1 MIRSSEIEFIGLKR
15 PIDVRDVGSF
25 HFEFQAIGAQGTEG
39 TNVLFS
45 EPLTNDFCE
54 IRSYPTFE
62 KFIANYGPDM
72 FERELRSSKRGLGL
86 LATPATGLDR
96 KVLESMYLDLQGS
109 IEKWQSDLQEL
120 LRLKVEKPD
129 KFARAFENYESKA
142 ERIKT
147 IHGRTI
153 SEAKHYK
160 YLPEACACQIARTE
174 GPISK
179 CAREGCERL
188 FIKVNKLHVYCSN
201 YCRYLHFRDED
212 NHALQRDALIK
223 RIQRR
228 QTHKNPDL
236 KMDEETAAEAIAAVR
251 KARSKNALNDI
262 AKEHGFE
269 YRRQEPKKIGASTG
283 ATGEVEQ

>member
-1 MIRSSEIEFIGLKR
+1 MIRSGEKEFIGLKR
-15 PIDVRDVGSF
+15 PVKVRDVGSF
-25 HFEFQAIGAQGTEG
+25 HFEFKASGAPGTEG

-62 KFIANYGPDM
+62 KFIATYGPDM
-72 FERELRSSKRGLGL
+72 FEREIHSCRSGTGL
-86 LATPATGLDR
+86 LAVWATGADQTGYEQLYR
-96 KVLESMYLDLQGS
+96 DLKGS

-120 LRLKVEKPD
+120 LKLKVKRPGE
-129 KFARAFENYESKA
+129 FAGAFEHYESKA

-174 GPISK
+174 RTICK
-179 CAREGCERL
+179 CGREGCERL
-188 FIKVNKLHVYCSN
+188 FIKVNKLHVYCSD
-201 YCRYLHFRDED
+201 YCRYLHFREED
-212 NHALQRDALIK
+212 NCALQRDALIK

-228 QTHKNPDL
+228 QLDK
-236 KMDEETAAEAIAAVR
+236 ETAAKALVAVR
-251 KARSKNALNDI
+251 QAKSKTALRKVEKDHGLEKRTPGPKA
-262 AKEHGFE
+262 AKKGEARHG
-269 YRRQEPKKIGASTG
+269 RTR
-283 ATGEVEQ
+283 